1 MTYLLFSSTFSLNK
15 DYWQIAYWSSG
26 TWAEL
31 MSNSWLRKGTSKLF
45 ALWVIHRTGLSGAWW
60 LWTYASSIG
69 RTLLNLCNKIKTSY
83 MGKWNVELSVNRK
96 NIHSIFFRCKSLKPY
111 FAQEASKYLVI
122 IKHFSSMDI
131 CQRKKN

>member
-1 MTYLLFSSTFSLNK
+1 
-15 DYWQIAYWSSG
+15 
-26 TWAEL
+26 
-31 MSNSWLRKGTSKLF
+31 
-45 ALWVIHRTGLSGAWW
+45 
-60 LWTYASSIG
+60 
-69 RTLLNLCNKIKTSY
+69 

-131 CQRKKN
+131 FQREKNRMIKFNFLHKPLHNMV